1 MLRKILSITPRL
13 WIILSLVL
21 LLPIISI
28 SGYIADGISPSLF
41 LYVIEPIIAT
51 AIAILSFVVIGG
63 ARIRVKHPNEKAF
76 LIAAIICVWFVV
88 YFLSGL
94 ILTYVRNSLV
104 VGIWPTVINI
114 AVYSTTAVALEY
126 TRHQLMASVSRR
138 NIIWFGSVVSVVF
151 ALTQISYGQIDA
163 VNNPEEF
170 IKVAVANIV
179 PAFAA
184 SFLLTYLALTSGF
197 GSMLVFRL
205 GMVLIAIVPPI
216 IPNFDWY
223 LLGISSIILTIA
235 TYLLLDRQLQHQ
247 NIRKHKQMQHIK
259 KANDI
264 MYILV
269 LIGIVA
275 FMTGV
280 LSYRPLAIVSNSMQ
294 PVYSR
299 GSIVIVEHISSPI
312 DIEVGDI
319 VQYQS
324 EGKTIT
330 HRVVAIDA
338 ASDGSGKRVYT
349 TKGDNSPSRDPIVSG
364 NQISGVVKAQIPYIG
379 YPTIW
384 LREMAR

>member
-1 MLRKILSITPRL
+1 MLRKMLSIEPRL
-13 WIILSLVL
+13 WILLGLVL
-21 LLPIISI
+21 LLPIISV
-28 SGYIADGISPSLF
+28 STYRGDGISPSVF
-41 LYVIEPIIAT
+41 LYVVEPIIAT
-51 AIAILSFVVIGG
+51 AIAILSFVLIGG
-63 ARIRVKHPNEKAF
+63 ERIRVKHQTEKAF

-104 VGIWPTVINI
+104 VGIGPTVLNV
-114 AVYSTTAVALEY
+114 AVYSITAVALEY
-126 TRHQLMASVSRR
+126 TRYQIMASVSRR
-138 NIIWFGSVVSVVF
+138 NILWFGSVVSVVF
-151 ALTQISYGQIDA
+151 ALTQISYGQVDA
-163 VNNPEEF
+163 VSSPEEL
-170 IKVAVANIV
+170 IKVVVANIV

-205 GMVLIAIVPPI
+205 GMVFIAVVPPI
-216 IPNFDWY
+216 IPNYDWY
-223 LLGISSIILTIA
+223 LIGISSLILSLS
-235 TYLLLDRQLQHQ
+235 TYLIVDRQLQHQ
-247 NIRKHKQMQHIK
+247 NTHKHKQIQHIK

-264 MYILV
+264 MFILI
-269 LIGIVA
+269 LIGLVA

-280 LSYRPLAIVSNSMQ
+280 FSYRPLAIISNSMQ

-299 GSIVIVEHISSPI
+299 GAMVIIERVSDPI

-349 TKGDNSPSRDPIVSG
+349 TKGDNSPSNDPIVAG
-364 NQISGVVKAQIPYIG
+364 NQIGGVVKAQIPYIG